1 MLNLTNFFGGEFS
14 PLGNPQ
20 KKLRKRLQFLAIIFE
35 NVTNIQLSTLGL

>member
-20 KKLRKRLQFLAIIFE
+20 KKLCKGLQFSAIIFE
-35 NVTNIQLSTLGL
+35 NIANIQLSALGL